1 MSTLGTAGCFPA
13 EGQLSHLSTCPKVC
27 TDAHLLQGWETLF
40 RPTSTPATTQSGIS
54 VPAAQAEDIMFW
66 CSESSRNVPKQ
77 LAFLVDFLLQA
88 IMCSA
93 ASLSLAFFFCR
104 L

>member
-1 MSTLGTAGCFPA
+1 MYTLGTAGSFPA
-13 EGQLSHLSTCPKVC
+13 EGQRSHLSTCPKVC
-27 TDAHLLQGWETLF
+27 TDAHLLQGWKALF
-40 RPTSTPATTQSGIS
+40 RPTSPPATTQSGIY

-66 CSESSRNVPKQ
+66 CPGSNRNVPMQ
-77 LAFLVDFLLQA
+77 FAFLADFLLQT